1 MFPVYRL
8 LKGPGGNAM
17 YDIIGWVGYV
27 DHVVHDQR

>member
-27 DHVVHDQR
+27 ITSYTIDW